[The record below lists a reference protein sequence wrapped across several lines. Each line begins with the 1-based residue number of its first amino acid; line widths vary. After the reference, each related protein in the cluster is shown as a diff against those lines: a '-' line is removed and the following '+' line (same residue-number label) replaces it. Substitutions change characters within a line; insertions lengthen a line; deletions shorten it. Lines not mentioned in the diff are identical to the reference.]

1 MSLRKKIVGLLEICV
16 LLIGFISLLN
26 LVILIFMSIFLV
38 RLRDAVTQSTI
49 DALSNL
55 RNNIGNLTSKTT
67 TESWDKKYEF
77 DLEKIN
83 ERLKSGSN
91 LNDL

>member
-1 MSLRKKIVGLLEICV
+1 MGLLEICV
-16 LLIGFISLLN
+16 LLISVISLLN

-38 RLRDAVTQSTI
+38 RLRDAVNQSTI

-55 RNNIGNLTSKTT
+55 RNNIGNLAAKTT

-83 ERLKSGSN
+83 ERLKSGTN